1 MIEYILT
8 NLKTHYFVNTSNQ
21 YKYPTKFGSY
31 TLTLTLT
38 QSRPMFVKT
47 RKYYKKLF
55 SNKFFSTIT
64 T

>member
-8 NLKTHYFVNTSNQ
+8 NLKTHYFVKTSNQ
-21 YKYPTKFGSY
+21 HKYPTKFGSY

-55 SNKFFSTIT
+55 SNKFVSTIT

>member
-8 NLKTHYFVNTSNQ
+8 NLKTHYFVKTSNQ

-31 TLTLTLT
+31 TLTL
-38 QSRPMFVKT
+38 FVKT

-55 SNKFFSTIT
+55 SNKFVSTIT